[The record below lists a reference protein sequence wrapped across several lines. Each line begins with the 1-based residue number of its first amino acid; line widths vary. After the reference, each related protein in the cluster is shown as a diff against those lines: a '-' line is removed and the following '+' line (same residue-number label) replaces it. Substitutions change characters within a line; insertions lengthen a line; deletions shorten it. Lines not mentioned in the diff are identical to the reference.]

1 MLVLRCVLASA
12 AADFEVTGLVAGS
25 AATAILIAAVHRFI
39 SFDANQS
46 RRVPHVE
53 PLTAGLLG
61 YDFPLAGGKEH
72 ALADFNDRLLR
83 GLQQITGL
91 KVANRN
97 VENHRGS

>member
-1 MLVLRCVLASA
+1 MFSTRTAFVAIVLPFS
-12 AADFEVTGLVAGS
+12 
-25 AATAILIAAVHRFI
+25 

-53 PLTAGLLG
+53 PLPAGLLG
-61 YDFPLAGGKEH
+61 HDFPLAGGKKH

-91 KVANRN
+91 KIADRN

>member
-1 MLVLRCVLASA
+1 MSILRCVLARA
-12 AADFEVTGLVAGS
+12 AADFEVTSLVALW
-25 AATAILIAAVHRFI
+25 AARTAFVAIVLPFN
-39 SFDANQS
+39 SFDANHG

-61 YDFPLAGGKEH
+61 HDFPLAGGKEH

-91 KVANRN
+91 KVADRN